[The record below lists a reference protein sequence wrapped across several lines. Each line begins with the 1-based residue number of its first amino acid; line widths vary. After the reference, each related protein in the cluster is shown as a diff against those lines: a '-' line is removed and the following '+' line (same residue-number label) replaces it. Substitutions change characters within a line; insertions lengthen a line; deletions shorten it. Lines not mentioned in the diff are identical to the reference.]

1 MMEPGV
7 AFALFDKL
15 LAGLGLIREGRR
27 QRTEK
32 VENAL
37 RALYVALTETRAY
50 ISERESGKRRNRKRE
65 YQLAGL
71 WQSASIPLR
80 TIDKEF
86 AGRCFAKGN
95 YWMDPKAWDKKEL
108 TKPELRLTLFLKQ
121 HASYYSN
128 EHEF

>member
-1 MMEPGV
+1 MIESGV
-7 AFALFDKL
+7 AFALFDKA
-15 LAGLGLIREGRR
+15 LAGLGLIREGER

-50 ISERESGKRRNRKRE
+50 ISEREGGKHRNRERE
-65 YQLAGL
+65 YQLAEL

-95 YWMDPKAWDKKEL
+95 YWMDPKAWDKERIDETGIAIDSVLEATRKL
-108 TKPELRLTLFLKQ
+108 LLQ
-121 HASYYSN
+121 
-128 EHEF
+128 